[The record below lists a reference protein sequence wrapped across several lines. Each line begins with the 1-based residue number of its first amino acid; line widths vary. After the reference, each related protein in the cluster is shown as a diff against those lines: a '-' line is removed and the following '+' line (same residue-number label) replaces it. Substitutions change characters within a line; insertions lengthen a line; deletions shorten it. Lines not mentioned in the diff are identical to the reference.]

1 MFVIIDDT
9 GSTLAANM
17 EFPTYK
23 DANDYLME
31 HCEREKCIVVN
42 TFDALKTASN
52 RLHRIYKKQ

>member
-9 GSTLAANM
+9 GSTLDTNI

-23 DANDYLME
+23 DAMDYLME